1 MPRKSQFKASGK
13 NDVWFA
19 VFFIAAITIVSLLAQ
34 ARDIHAPGRPE
45 PVPASQIK
53 E

>member
-19 VFFIAAITIVSLLAQ
+19 VFFIAAIAIVGLLAQ
-34 ARDIHAPGRPE
+34 ARDTHAPGRPE
-45 PVPASQIK
+45 PVPASALK